1 MDNMSG
7 KRSPL
12 KTKPLRNP
20 GQSVQ
25 ERRDD
30 LLNDKLFSPLVFTL
44 MVCLLAFI
52 EWVRYLRPA
61 EPIPL
66 VYTGMALI
74 AIGYSAYKA
83 WKIIP
88 EARRLRLAM
97 EGERA
102 VGQYLERLR
111 EQGYQVFHD
120 VIGEGF
126 NLDHVVIGPAGIFT
140 IETKTWSKPAKGS
153 PKITFDGEHVLVGGF
168 APDRDPVLQAKA
180 QSGWLRGLL
189 SESTGRKFTVKPV
202 IVFPGW
208 FIEQKPAATK
218 EVWVLE
224 PKALP
229 GFLSNSAMVLSPED
243 VNLASFHL
251 SRFVRSHA

>member
-1 MDNMSG
+1 MSG
-7 KRSPL
+7 KRSPI
-12 KTKPLRNP
+12 KSKPLRTP

-30 LLNDKLFSPLVFTL
+30 LLNDKLFVPLVLTL
-44 MVCLLAFI
+44 MVCVMAFL
-52 EWVRYLRPA
+52 EWVRYFRPA
-61 EPIPL
+61 DPNPYA
-66 VYTGMALI
+66 YTAMAFI

-126 NLDHVVIGPAGIFT
+126 NLDHVVIGPGGIFT
-140 IETKTWSKPAKGS
+140 IETKTWRKPAKGS
-153 PKITFDGEHVLVGGF
+153 PKITFDGEHILVGGF
-168 APDRDPVLQAKA
+168 TPERDPVLQAKA

-208 FIEQKPAATK
+208 FIEQKPGATK

-229 GFLSNSAMVLSPED
+229 GFLSNAATVLTPED
-243 VNLASFHL
+243 VKLASFHL

>member
-1 MDNMSG
+1 M
-7 KRSPL
+7 KTKTRSPL
-12 KTKPLRNP
+12 KSKALRNP

-25 ERRDD
+25 EQRFD
-30 LLNDKLFSPLVFTL
+30 LLYDKLLTPLILAL
-44 MVCLLAFI
+44 MLVLLAFL
-52 EWVRYLRPA
+52 EWVRYYRPA
-61 EPIPL
+61 EPSPVL
-66 VYTGMALI
+66 FSVMALVGL
-74 AIGYSAYKA
+74 GYFGYQAMTVLPKA
-83 WKIIP
+83 
-88 EARRLRLAM
+88 RQLRLAM

-111 EQGYQVFHD
+111 EQGFQVFHD

-140 IETKTWSKPAKGS
+140 IETKTWSKPEKGS
-153 PKITFDGEHVLVGGF
+153 PKITFDGENILIGGF
-168 APDRDPVLQAKA
+168 TPERDPVLQAKA

-208 FIEQKPAATK
+208 YIEQKPGATK
-218 EVWVLE
+218 AVWVLE

-229 GFLSNSAMVLSPED
+229 SFLSNAPTVLSPED
-243 VNLASFHL
+243 VKLASFHL
-251 SRFVRSHA
+251 SRFIRSHV